1 MNPCIGC
8 VLVQEDCNAG
18 TQTNMFS
25 SKPNQLRILASTALL
40 VLFFGGCMHQGQRLQ
55 PLTNGTCCWQ
65 VSIRNATATIRP
77 AGRAGRRSAR
87 CAFLLMEW
95 CRWVDQT
102 ELVDPSRLDVPPQP
116 RRPKNSTH
124 ALTDDSERQRPWFQK
139 PVPLRCGWTGRCS
152 RLRHPA
158 TSRSEECSGRILAE
172 RRPGH
177 RSSRRPVMRLKP
189 PMEPSCRI
197 EERRDAGAFRA
208 NIAPAI
214 LQ

>member
-65 VSIRNATATIRP
+65 VVDPKCYGYYPTCWKSWP
-77 AGRAGRRSAR
+77 EECQMCVPPHG
-87 CAFLLMEW
+87 MVPV
-95 CRWVDQT
+95 VDQT

-116 RRPKNSTH
+116 SAPEELDTPSPMIPNGSVPG
-124 ALTDDSERQRPWFQK
+124 LQK
-139 PVPLRCGWTGRCS
+139 PV
-152 RLRHPA
+152 
-158 TSRSEECSGRILAE
+158 TSEMRMDRQVQQASNTLPRPVLKMLSAESWPE
-172 RRPGH
+172 RRP
-177 RSSRRPVMRLKP
+177 PVTDQADGR
-189 PMEPSCRI
+189 
-197 EERRDAGAFRA
+197 
-208 NIAPAI
+208 
-214 LQ
+214 